1 MKLTTKLLTF
11 TASVLLAVG
20 GQAVAQTPKDQIALQ
35 LGAIQMGY
43 TVPFAVSANSTATQK
58 QQAVNS
64 LVMGRNAMNATVA
77 RPAATVKGVVTS
89 PNINTAD
96 YRDQLYSAVEYVVT
110 SPVSASING
119 TVVMS
124 NNATVTVNAT
134 ALRAATVSNDW
145 MTPVPYALESRS
157 SVDTQA
163 LRAELVAA
171 GVLAV
176 ASDNST
182 KSFFIV
188 GPSSTTGI
196 VGGSSGE
203 YFRPF
208 RNTAGD
214 LTGIGFRYNGAYE
227 SFDTMV
233 TRRIAKTDRIVV
245 KPGNFATV
253 QLSLAEGQRE
263 VIPITFT
270 NTVGETNSELMCI
283 FAHPASEPI
292 LSFVRAG
299 GSTSASPAVP
309 TGGINSSATGT
320 TNIQQKASLML
331 INGIPY
337 RVYQIFSPIGGN
349 VTFQTKITS

>member
-64 LVMGRNAMNATVA
+64 LVMGRNAMNATVS

-134 ALRAATVSNDW
+134 ALRAAAVSNDW

-182 KSFFIV
+182 KSFFII

-208 RNTAGD
+208 RNTIGD
-214 LTGIGFRYNGAYE
+214 LTGIGFRYDGVYE
-227 SFDTMV
+227 SFETMV
-233 TRRIAKTDRIVV
+233 ARRITKNDRITV
-245 KPGNFATV
+245 KPGNFVKV

-270 NTVGETNSELMCI
+270 NKVGETNAELMCI

-292 LSFVRAG
+292 LNFVRAS
-299 GSTSASPAVP
+299 GSSSASPAVP
-309 TGGINSSATGT
+309 TGGLNLSATGT

-331 INGIPY
+331 INGIQY

-349 VTFQTKITS
+349 ITFQAKITL